1 MKSLKKKEAN
11 TLILRRM
18 NPDSVA
24 QETPLQQKSD
34 DNNEEILISEKREN
48 QKKFLIDEITERQKV
63 LEIIPKGLSKSMD
76 VDPTYK
82 RQRYF
87 MKMIH
92 NDTHIKA

>member
-48 QKKFLIDEITERQKV
+48 
-63 LEIIPKGLSKSMD
+63 
-76 VDPTYK
+76 
-82 RQRYF
+82 
-87 MKMIH
+87 
-92 NDTHIKA
+92 